1 MKAAKTVKKS
11 AKGAAAPHGK
21 SNAKES
27 LQEFFGF
34 DSFKGE
40 QEAIIN
46 SVLSGEDT
54 FVIMPTGGGKSLCY
68 QLPALM
74 MEGTAIIISPLIAL
88 MKNQVDQI
96 RSFSHDTVAHFLNS
110 SLTKTEITKVK
121 KDVAEGNTKMLYI
134 APETLKKDETIDFL
148 KSINISFV
156 AVDEAHCISEWGHD
170 FRPEYRRIK
179 QMIKEIKDVPMM
191 ALTATAT
198 PKVQQD
204 IQKNLQMND
213 ALVYKSSFN
222 RTNLYYEVRPKGK
235 KAEVMKDL
243 VSYVKTKKG
252 KSGVIYCLSRK
263 KVEEIAEVLKAN
275 GIKALPYH
283 AGLDAK
289 TRAAHQDAFLMED
302 TDVIVATIAFGM
314 GIDKPDVRFV
324 IHYDVPKSI
333 EGYYQET
340 GRAGRDG
347 IDGDCVLY
355 YNPADIDK
363 LEKFMKDKPVAEREI
378 GELLIFETQAF
389 AETSACRRK
398 FLLHYFGEEYDDK
411 GCGKMCDN
419 CRNPKKKE
427 DAKAEATMA
436 LQLIQEV
443 NEKHVLKH
451 IVDVLMGHKTHEIT
465 LNDHQDLKWFAKGKS
480 HDDNYWKSLIR
491 ALLLQGFITKN
502 IENYGLLS
510 ISAKGEAFIKK
521 PAKFEIAV
529 DQQFDKVLESDDD
542 ANVEV
547 ENVFDEVLLGMLKE
561 LTRKVGKQLNL
572 PPYVI
577 FQEPSLEEMAF
588 KFPITLD
595 ELSKVSGVNK
605 SKAMKYGKPFI
616 EMIAKYVE
624 DNNIERSEDVIVK
637 SVVNKSAKKI
647 AIITNIDKKQSLDD
661 IARSLGM
668 SLPELLDETQNIVLS
683 GTKLNLKTYVNDI
696 ADEEIQ
702 EEIMDFFKR
711 SQKDSLDE
719 ALAEYGHEF
728 SKEDLQLLRIH
739 FISEVA
745 Y

>member
-1 MKAAKTVKKS
+1 MKAAKTVKKTTKS
-11 AKGAAAPHGK
+11 TALKGV
-21 SNAKES
+21 KES

-34 DSFKGE
+34 DSFKGD
-40 QEAIIN
+40 QETIIN
-46 SVLSGEDT
+46 SLLNGDDT

-74 MEGTAIIISPLIAL
+74 MPGTAIIISPLIAL

-96 RSFSHDTVAHFLNS
+96 RAFNHGTVAHFLNS
-110 SLTKTEITKVK
+110 SLSKTEITKVK
-121 KDVAEGNTKMLYI
+121 HDVTEGSTKMLYI

-235 KAEVMKDL
+235 KADVMKDL

-275 GIKALPYH
+275 GVKALPYH

-289 TRAAHQDAFLMED
+289 TRAAHQDAFLMES

-419 CRNPKKKE
+419 CRHPKAKE
-427 DAKAEATMA
+427 DAKAEAVLA
-436 LQLIQEV
+436 LQLIKEID
-443 NEKHVLKH
+443 EKHVLKH
-451 IVDVLMGHKTHEIT
+451 IVDILIGNKTHDVI
-465 LNDHQDLKWFAKGKS
+465 LNDHQKLSSFGKGKN

-491 ALLLQGFITKN
+491 VLLLQGFITKN

-510 ISAKGEAFIKK
+510 ISDKGETFIKK
-521 PAKFEIAV
+521 PTKFEIAV
-529 DQQFDKVLESDDD
+529 DQKFDKVLESDDD
-542 ANVEV
+542 GVEA
-547 ENVFDEVLLGMLKE
+547 ENVYDEVLFVMLKD
-561 LTRKVGKQLNL
+561 LTRKVGKQMNL

-588 KFPITLD
+588 KFPITID
-595 ELSKVSGVNK
+595 ELSKVTGVNK
-605 SKAMKYGKPFI
+605 GKAVKYGKQFI
-616 EMIAKYVE
+616 ELIGKYVE
-624 DNNIERSEDVIVK
+624 DNNIERSEDVVVK

-647 AIITNIDKKQSLDD
+647 SIITSIDKKQSLED
-661 IARSLGM
+661 IARSIGLTM
-668 SLPELLDETQNIVLS
+668 PELLDEIQNIVLS
-683 GTKLNLKTYVNDI
+683 GTKLNLKTYINDI
-696 ADEEIQ
+696 ADEDIQ
-702 EEIMDFFKR
+702 DEVMDFFKK
-711 SQKDSLDE
+711 SEKDSLE
-719 ALAEYGHEF
+719 EVLAGYGSEF
-728 SKEDLQLLRIH
+728 SKEDLQLMRIH